1 MPVLHLDHIN
11 INTARLDD
19 TIAFYTGL
27 LGLVRA
33 PSPVEAEGRQ
43 GAWLCDSRG
52 APIIHLVGQEG
63 AAEGATGALDHYAL
77 GCADYDGLLA
87 RVEAMGLPHRKAAR
101 PELDLRQIFLHD
113 PNGVRFELNFNGEK
127 GAD

>member
-1 MPVLHLDHIN
+1 MPILGLDHVN

-19 TIAFYTGL
+19 TIAFYGAL
-27 LGLVRA
+27 LGLKRV
-33 PSPVEAEGRQ
+33 PSLVEAEGRQ
-43 GAWLCDSRG
+43 GAWLCDAKG
-52 APIIHLVGQEG
+52 AAIIHLIGTDDAAQGRG
-63 AAEGATGALDHYAL
+63 AIDHFALA
-77 GCADYDGLLA
+77 CADYAGMLA